1 LEKNSWKNDKD
12 LAHQVNLLNPKI
24 KSIEDIDLKN
34 KNMKTQ
40 VTHLHKKIK
49 NVENLKKEN
58 VKNKKN
64 KRIMMRLKKQE
75 FKKEEHKKW
84 WKFLE
89 VKLLIIKTLL
99 SLLMKSQSKK
109 F

>member
-1 LEKNSWKNDKD
+1 
-12 LAHQVNLLNPKI
+12 
-24 KSIEDIDLKN
+24 
-34 KNMKTQ
+34 MKAQ

-75 FKKEEHKKW
+75 FKKEEHKK
-84 WKFLE
+84 
-89 VKLLIIKTLL
+89 
-99 SLLMKSQSKK
+99 
-109 F
+109 